1 MRMFNAFELTMN
13 PERLARAGHFVRAGV
28 RAGTFRPRV
37 DRTFDLTDV
46 AESHRYL
53 EANGQFGK
61 VVVTV
66 GG

>member
-1 MRMFNAFELTMN
+1 MRLFNAFDLTTD
-13 PERLARAGHFVRAGV
+13 PGRLARAEHFIRADV

-37 DRTFDLTDV
+37 DRTFDRAGI

-66 GG
+66 DG

>member
-1 MRMFNAFELTMN
+1 
-13 PERLARAGHFVRAGV
+13 V

-46 AESHRYL
+46 AGSHRYL
-53 EANGQFGK
+53 EANRQFGK